1 MILLQLIEHPMLSES
16 FTVPL
21 AWQPFDNITPQQ
33 DAGILT
39 ALAPHAETKLLA
51 PTRVLVSNDIIH
63 KKMIQQKLLYF
74 YCFKNNNQIS

>member
-39 ALAPHAETKLLA
+39 ALARMLKP
-51 PTRVLVSNDIIH
+51 N
-63 KKMIQQKLLYF
+63 Y
-74 YCFKNNNQIS
+74 